1 VTAGHFPRAPSAK
14 MRALTRAVG
23 VILTFG
29 SSFSCSSSSQS
40 VTAPSIS
47 KCQVTAVAEP
57 ATFGASG
64 GAGTLTVNTNRE
76 CQWNAASSG
85 NWIQL
90 GAQPSGQGNGQVA
103 FSVTTNPDPSQR
115 RGAITISDQQ
125 VAITQDAAPCIFTVS
140 PLNDSVSP
148 AGERRT
154 INVTANGPQC
164 SWSARSETE
173 WLAIVQGSE
182 GSGSGQVVYEA
193 RMTTGPSRSGEL
205 TIAGQRVMVT
215 QGVGCIIG
223 IAPTSQTVSAGGGSG
238 AISVTT
244 AAGCPWSAQSETAW
258 ISITS
263 ATSGTGAATV
273 TFSVG
278 AWDGPQ
284 RTGTLRVGPQ
294 VFTVRQNSGCRFT
307 ISPESYS
314 VTSAGGS
321 GAVAVTTAAGCEW
334 TATSNAPWIPI
345 TTGGTGS
352 GNGTVQFSVA
362 PTTGP
367 ARSGTLTIAGRPFA
381 VSQSSGCTFSISP
394 TAWTFPSSGGPGS
407 VAVST
412 SAGCAWTATASVS
425 WVRITSGQSGTG
437 AGTVAFTVDGT
448 HSSQPRSATLSIAGQ
463 AFTITQDGAPCLY
476 VLSPPSVVLEAGGG
490 SGIFEV
496 NTPEGCTWTAVSN
509 DAWLHVTAGPSGSGD
524 GTVSFSADA
533 NPGSART
540 GTIVAG
546 GRTFTASQAAA
557 GAMLSLD
564 LPPNVTRVE
573 VPQLVTSSGNEFRFE
588 IIARATRGNSKAI
601 ESCFRLF

>member
-1 VTAGHFPRAPSAK
+1 
-14 MRALTRAVG
+14 MRALSRAVG

-29 SSFSCSSSSQS
+29 ASFSCGSSTQT

-57 ATFGASG
+57 AAFGAAG
-64 GAGTLTVNTNRE
+64 GAGTVTVTTNRD

-90 GAQPSGQGNGQVA
+90 GAQPSGQGNATIA

-125 VAITQDAAPCIFTVS
+125 VAISQDAAPCLFTIS
-140 PLNDSVSP
+140 PPNDSVSP
-148 AGERRT
+148 DGERRT

-173 WLAIVQGSE
+173 WLAIVQGSQ
-182 GSGSGQVVYEA
+182 GSGRGEVVYEA
-193 RMTTGPSRSGEL
+193 RSTRGPSRSGEL
-205 TIAGQRVMVT
+205 TIAGHRVTVT
-215 QGVGCIIG
+215 QGAGCSVG

-258 ISITS
+258 ISIAS
-263 ATSGTGAATV
+263 TSGTGPGIV

-278 AWDGPQ
+278 VWDGPS
-284 RTGTLRVGPQ
+284 RSGTLRVGQ
-294 VFTVRQNSGCRFT
+294 QIFTVTQNGGCRFS
-307 ISPESYS
+307 ISPASYS
-314 VTSAGGS
+314 VASAGGS
-321 GAVAVTTAAGCEW
+321 GAVAVTTVAGCEW
-334 TATSNAPWIPI
+334 TPTSNAPWITI
-345 TTGGTGS
+345 TTGGIRN
-352 GNGTVQFSVA
+352 GNGTVQFNVA

-367 ARSGTLTIAGRPFA
+367 ARSGTLTIAGRTFA
-381 VSQSSGCTFSISP
+381 VSQSSGCSFSISP
-394 TAWTFPSSGGPGS
+394 TIQTVSNFGGPRS

-412 SAGCAWTATASVS
+412 SAGCTWTAAASVS
-425 WVRITSGQSGTG
+425 WVHITSDQSGTG
-437 AGTVAFTVDGT
+437 AGTVSFTVDRT
-448 HSSQPRSATLSIAGQ
+448 PSSRPRSTTLSIAGQ
-463 AFTITQDGAPCLY
+463 TVTINQEGAPCLFI
-476 VLSPPSVVLEAGGG
+476 LSPPSVPLEASGG
-490 SGIFEV
+490 SGVFEV

-509 DAWLHVTAGPSGSGD
+509 DAWLHVTAGPRGSGD
-524 GTVSFSADA
+524 GTVGFSADA

-557 GAMLSLD
+557 GALKLSPTVDGAKEANLSGFG
-564 LPPNVTRVE
+564 TAR
-573 VPQLVTSSGNEFRFE
+573 TSSP
-588 IIARATRGNSKAI
+588 IAATTSRDAPRRDQLATTRHV
-601 ESCFRLF
+601 FVAPVAR